1 MNEPTASPAGPDPA
15 AIRLLDAVDERLE
28 PDLAILFGSRAR
40 GDYTPDSD
48 LDLLLVTPNATH
60 TPQYQ
65 HPWYQRAEALAAAIY
80 EQRYSPLSR
89 PVIWNPQQFADS
101 LRSINGLAAKACREG
116 IIRAAPGVPVPRWD
130 PHQIDQEPEQTR
142 QILERTAGDL
152 KSFVVLA
159 PDPRVAMPAGR
170 QLFHAYRNALL
181 AAYSAAAL
189 EYDHRASLVDL
200 AHRAAP
206 AVPAIAAVADSPRLP
221 LLDRLY
227 DRTQV
232 KFCGGQYP
240 NWKKH
245 LKPAQQEVELL
256 MKYAHQSLPVK

>member
-48 LDLLLVTPNATH
+48 LDLLLVTPHPN
-60 TPQYQ
+60 PPYQ

-80 EQRYSPLSR
+80 KQPYSPLSR
-89 PVIWNPQQFADS
+89 PVIWSPQQFADS

-116 IIRAAPGVPVPRWD
+116 IIRAAPGLPVPRWD
-130 PHQIDQEPEQTR
+130 PDQTDQEPEQTR

-152 KSFVVLA
+152 KTFVVLA

-181 AAYSAAAL
+181 AAYSAARL

-200 AHRAAP
+200 AHRATP

-240 NWKKH
+240 DWKKQ
-245 LKPAQQEVELL
+245 LIPAQKEINRLTE
-256 MKYAHQSLPVK
+256 YAQQSLPVK